1 MRKFRRKKISRNM
14 KNDQRDPADRANC
27 RQHQATYQHE
37 SGVRSERRGR
47 QSNGERGEEKCK
59 PRWIFRRRD
68 NLTKVRPAISEYPA
82 QRRKHYGV
90 DEPRDSER
98 ANQQQGRYDPDRRKG
113 EDRARFIQFRLNV
126 LEYVLPHHVR

>member
-1 MRKFRRKKISRNM
+1 MASAARR
-14 KNDQRDPADRANC
+14 
-27 RQHQATYQHE
+27 
-37 SGVRSERRGR
+37 SG
-47 QSNGERGEEKCK
+47 K

-98 ANQQQGRYDPDRRKG
+98 ANQQQGRYDPDRGKG

-126 LEYVLPHHVR
+126 LEYVLPHHVRIYAKMPSRTGDFVRVPHWTVLWASGI